1 MSWLSS
7 AGHFVTDELLG
18 VDDFKS
24 AYSHAKKGEWGAAA
38 KSVGTGAFELGTTV
52 AAPFTGGASLAAK
65 GAVVAGKVAAK
76 EGAKVAVQQGAKEL
90 GKVAVEQ
97 GAKTVSRTPVQAYA
111 SGTGREFLSETFGVN
126 GRNVGSTLTR
136 TRTAPEQPLWKPG
149 TPFEPAP
156 PVGPKTP
163 LKFDPTTPQKVTR
176 SAPRTV
182 EIGNDAPDAVAKGGL
197 SGKVGA
203 ILPGA
208 AAIVGT
214 SLGSGLA
221 PETQLQPE
229 PNKLKTKTITDE
241 DTKKSTDQ
249 DSGLDVG
256 KQTATIPRIY

>member
-24 AYSHAKKGEWGAAA
+24 AYNHAKKGEWGAAA

-76 EGAKVAVQQGAKEL
+76 EGVKLAAEQGAKEL

-97 GAKTVSRTPVQAYA
+97 GAKTVSRTPLQAYA
-111 SGTGREFLSETFGVN
+111 SGTGKEFLSESFGVN

-136 TRTAPEQPLWKPG
+136 TRTAPETPLWKPG
-149 TPFEPAP
+149 KTPFEPTP
-156 PVGPKTP
+156 PVSPKTP

-176 SAPRTV
+176 SAPKGV
-182 EIGNDAPDAVAKGGL
+182 DVINDAPDAVGL
-197 SGKVGA
+197 SGKLGA

-208 AAIVGT
+208 AAVVGT

-229 PNKLKTKTITDE
+229 PNKLKTKPITEE
-241 DTKKSTDQ
+241 DTKKRTDQ
-249 DSGLDVG
+249 DSGLAVG
-256 KQTATIPRIY
+256 QQTATIPRIY